1 VQPFVLKASCDQCLF
16 SAALVFLLA
25 GLLIASLRKREV

>member
-1 VQPFVLKASCDQCLF
+1 VQPVVVKAFCDYCLF

-25 GLLIASLRKREV
+25 GLLIASPLKREV